1 MSVNGQAG
9 HRHDSLALILRHAAD
24 RPAAPAAKD
33 DAEALT
39 YGQLRE
45 RAVAFASGLSALGVG
60 PGDRVALWLPNSVAF
75 VAAALGCLWIG
86 ASFVPLSVDDPPA
99 RLARIV
105 DDSDPKIIVGRD
117 DAVAPVGSS
126 PRRTADVRTI
136 LGLAGP
142 TPERATDPERDAYLI
157 YTSGTTGVAKGV
169 RIPERAFGWAIVA
182 TEKLLGLDPTTRSL
196 CVSPFYFDGSYGT
209 LFPTLVAG
217 GSVSIPKREELLFV
231 KRFYRAVLEEGI
243 THTGFSPSYLR
254 LVLSSPKLPSLG
266 RSRLRTLGLGGE
278 ECLTLDL
285 ARLWDVLPGLRI
297 FNRYGPTETTI
308 EVTTHEVDRATISSG
323 PVPIGAPHP
332 GVSFYLVGDDQRV
345 ITGRHEVGELYI
357 GGNQLM
363 RGYWGDDALTA
374 KVLRADVVAGET
386 LYKTGDL
393 VYQDQHG
400 QYVYVGRSDDVVKR
414 RGVRISLDEIARVL
428 RGVETVSGVV
438 CVPTDFE
445 GRLGVAAFVEA
456 GPEMN
461 VPALL
466 QAARAQVPATMLPDE
481 IFILGSLPMTT
492 SGKID
497 RGALLTAAG
506 RKSWRP
512 RKEPTWS

>member
-1 MSVNGQAG
+1 
-9 HRHDSLALILRHAAD
+9 
-24 RPAAPAAKD
+24 
-33 DAEALT
+33 
-39 YGQLRE
+39 
-45 RAVAFASGLSALGVG
+45 
-60 PGDRVALWLPNSVAF
+60 
-75 VAAALGCLWIG
+75 
-86 ASFVPLSVDDPPA
+86 
-99 RLARIV
+99 
-105 DDSDPKIIVGRD
+105 
-117 DAVAPVGSS
+117 
-126 PRRTADVRTI
+126 
-136 LGLAGP
+136 
-142 TPERATDPERDAYLI
+142 
-157 YTSGTTGVAKGV
+157 
-169 RIPERAFGWAIVA
+169 
-182 TEKLLGLDPTTRSL
+182 
-196 CVSPFYFDGSYGT
+196 
-209 LFPTLVAG
+209 
-217 GSVSIPKREELLFV
+217 
-231 KRFYRAVLEEGI
+231 
-243 THTGFSPSYLR
+243 
-254 LVLSSPKLPSLG
+254 
-266 RSRLRTLGLGGE
+266 
-278 ECLTLDL
+278 
-285 ARLWDVLPGLRI
+285 
-297 FNRYGPTETTI
+297 
-308 EVTTHEVDRATISSG
+308 
-323 PVPIGAPHP
+323 
-332 GVSFYLVGDDQRV
+332 
-345 ITGRHEVGELYI
+345 
-357 GGNQLM
+357 M

-456 GPEMN
+456 GPEIN